1 VTRYVLFGEDAPGAM
16 EQRLTVRAAHRARL
30 EQLQSEGRL
39 VLAGPMP
46 AIDAQDP
53 GPAGFFG
60 SLIIA
65 EFASLAAAQDWLA
78 ADPYVTEGVY
88 ARTWVRPFKQVYPQ

>member
-1 VTRYVLFGEDAPGAM
+1 MMRYVLFGEDAPGAI
-16 EQRLTVRAAHRARL
+16 ELRLAVRAAHRARL
-30 EQLQSEGRL
+30 DQLQSEGRL

-46 AIDAQDP
+46 AIDARDS

-65 EFASLAAAQDWLA
+65 EFASLQDARDWLA

-88 ARTWVRPFKQVYPQ
+88 ARTSVRPFKQVYPQ

>member
-1 VTRYVLFGEDAPGAM
+1 MRYILFGEDAPDGLAK
-16 EQRLTVRAAHRARL
+16 RLTVRAAHRARL
-30 EQLQSEGRL
+30 DQLQSEGRL

-88 ARTWVRPFKQVYPQ
+88 VRTSVRPFKQVYPQ